1 MVILMKLFL
10 IYATLGWILE
20 IIFISYGKKK
30 IINTHFLFLPF
41 CPMYGIAGLL
51 IHHITNYQDNIF
63 IIFILSIIISII
75 IEYTTSYLME
85 KIYHHKWWDYKRKK
99 YNLKGRICLINTIEF
114 GILGIIV
121 KYLNPSLTS
130 LTIPNSIIT
139 IVTILFII
147 DLIISTIYTYIIT
160 NNHKYNK
167 NFLTKKINYKLNNI
181 P

>member
-1 MVILMKLFL
+1 MV
-10 IYATLGWILE
+10 
-20 IIFISYGKKK
+20 
-30 IINTHFLFLPF
+30 
-41 CPMYGIAGLL
+41 GL
-51 IHHITNYQDNIF
+51 Q
-63 IIFILSIIISII
+63 
-75 IEYTTSYLME
+75 
-85 KIYHHKWWDYKRKK
+85 KKK

-114 GILGIIV
+114 GILGITV
-121 KYLNPSLTS
+121 KYLNPIFTS
-130 LTIPNSIIT
+130 LTIPNGIIT

>member
-1 MVILMKLFL
+1 MVILMKLF
-10 IYATLGWILE
+10 
-20 IIFISYGKKK
+20 
-30 IINTHFLFLPF
+30 
-41 CPMYGIAGLL
+41 
-51 IHHITNYQDNIF
+51 
-63 IIFILSIIISII
+63 
-75 IEYTTSYLME
+75 
-85 KIYHHKWWDYKRKK
+85 
-99 YNLKGRICLINTIEF
+99 LINTIEF